1 MPSFFLDTD
10 SAPLQEREN
19 TKKGKSKRNTSKK
32 QKNKEAF
39 ASENDSDP
47 KPFDPVDEYRTL
59 LDLTEDSRKKT
70 RKGRPELPPVAEPDV
85 YSDLMAKERRV
96 LDTVDRVVNDAVETR
111 RQVRSPLSGMP
122 VHEVAMRT
130 MGALRSLWD
139 DLISAQS
146 LKDVLDALQDP
157 SRVMYLGIAL
167 VALAVLMSLVVAMS
181 NSNSKE

>member
-10 SAPLQEREN
+10 SAPLQEQAGN
-19 TKKGKSKRNTSKK
+19 SKSNSKKGSSSSSSRKKGSKD
-32 QKNKEAF
+32 AF
-39 ASENDSDP
+39 VP
-47 KPFDPVDEYRTL
+47 HPFDPVVEYRAL
-59 LDLTEDSRKKT
+59 LDLTEDSRKK
-70 RKGRPELPPVAEPDV
+70 RRLDDLPPLSEPDV

-111 RQVRSPLSGMP
+111 KERSPFSKQGMP

-146 LKDVLDALQDP
+146 LKDVMDALQDP
-157 SRVMYLGIAL
+157 SRVMYIGIAL

-181 NSNSKE
+181 MSG